1 MMEMIT
7 ARRTA
12 EVKEER
18 HDLFSSLL
26 DANEG
31 LAESGEKLSDNGLLG
46 NVFMFMVAGALVL
59 QPVFGRACSS

>member
-1 MMEMIT
+1 MEMIT

-46 NVFMFMVAGALVL
+46 NVFMFMVAGALATGS
-59 QPVFGRACSS
+59 PPA